1 MLCAFV
7 KARRK
12 RLQHEE
18 IIGRMKTSK
27 TRTVHFTFSLRIF
40 VSAHV
45 VITQITAPSM
55 FANLCWVLLSLLV
68 GSLIPKF
75 YFQLTK
81 KKGLREVQEKVGY
94 GTAWQ
99 MARQLSSAQ
108 CSMLSYSILFQLVT
122 ARYRTL
128 L

>member
-1 MLCAFV
+1 MLCAAV
-7 KARRK
+7 KAHRK

-18 IIGRMKTSK
+18 SVGRVKTFK

-55 FANLCWVLLSLLV
+55 FANLCWVLLSLLA

-75 YFQLTK
+75 HFQLTK
-81 KKGLREVQEKVGY
+81 KRLERSPGKGW
-94 GTAWQ
+94 AW
-99 MARQLSSAQ
+99 
-108 CSMLSYSILFQLVT
+108 YSLADGAT
-122 ARYRTL
+122 T
-128 L
+128 